1 MCLSSHV
8 MNLRRLEYFAVLA
21 EELHFG
27 RAAERLHIA
36 QPGLSQQ
43 IRVLEREL
51 NATLFERSAGGVSLT
66 AAGRALRD
74 QGVPLLSEVRRVTEA
89 VAVAS
94 SGQRG
99 TLRVLHT
106 RSLTG
111 GVPDRLLHDFKS
123 EYLSAE
129 IQIETAWTTQNV
141 AMVRSGEADV
151 GFVRLPL
158 LDAEDLRVCVLGSTE
173 LIVALPSDHP
183 LTARRTVPV
192 KELIAYP
199 LVTWPRS
206 QAPGYYDDIARQL
219 WGSASPATVTF
230 EPDPEHLLDAVA
242 EGIGICVLDAGRIT
256 RLRPRGVVQR
266 ALRPVPR
273 GQFGIVWKD
282 HRTNPLLEGFVEFC
296 QQRAQPT
303 EPTEPTEATLG

>member
-1 MCLSSHV
+1 
-8 MNLRRLEYFAVLA
+8 
-21 EELHFG
+21 
-27 RAAERLHIA
+27 
-36 QPGLSQQ
+36 
-43 IRVLEREL
+43 
-51 NATLFERSAGGVSLT
+51 
-66 AAGRALRD
+66 
-74 QGVPLLSEVRRVTEA
+74 LLSEVRRVTEA

-242 EGIGICVLDAGRIT
+242 EGIGICVLDAARIT
-256 RLRPRGVVQR
+256 KLRPRGVVQR